1 MDRAGFRA
9 RVWRYVWDARDRL
22 VSCETP
28 GGERWRYGTDPF
40 GRRVSKARAL
50 SAGEM
55 AWVRGRHPGLVPAAF
70 GRSALDVWP
79 ERPAGAEG
87 LGERPPVVGEAY
99 LWDGDVVA
107 EAAPLRLG
115 GAVDWERAT
124 RWHYRPGGFVPLAK
138 EEAGGRVLHVVAD
151 HLGTPRELFD
161 EAGHLVWAGEQHL
174 WGGLRRAWSADDD
187 EGGRAAGGGGRSWG
201 ALALQDEPAGVAAA
215 QVCPI
220 RFQGQ
225 WADAE
230 TGLCYNR
237 FRHYDPVA
245 GQYASPDPIGLR
257 GGYRAAGYV
266 DNPLSYVDELGL
278 AGDRPPNLSPP
289 GAGRRGAFRAAKRN
303 QGIPMCCQP
312 TSVEP
317 NIDRQDKQQPG
328 RQYNFGQPG
337 EEGQPFIRD
346 DAGGHTYPDDPSQ
359 NRGPVST
366 IQGITIMTTEIV
378 YATTPDV
385 FVANSVLKLSLERP
399 YPIVYCPLSLSPF
412 LVIITN

>member
-1 MDRAGFRA
+1 MVLSAGGRVRAARGPTGERVVLVHDARGRVVERRVERDGFRP
-9 RVWRYVWDARDRL
+9 RVWRYGWDAHDRL
-22 VSCETP
+22 VRCDNPEGET
-28 GGERWRYGTDPF
+28 WFYRYDAF
-40 GRRVSKARAL
+40 GRRVSKAQAL

-124 RWHYRPGGFVPLAK
+124 RWHYGPGGFVPLAK

-161 EAGHLVWAGEQHL
+161 DAGHLVWAGEQHL
-174 WGGLRRAWSADDD
+174 WSGLRRVWAANDDD
-187 EGGRAAGGGGRSWG
+187 GVGRAGGGGGRSWG

-215 QVCPI
+215 QACPI

-225 WADAE
+225 WEDAE

-237 FRHYDPVA
+237 FRHYDPLAAV
-245 GQYASPDPIGLR
+245 YASPDPIGVEGGLR
-257 GGYRAAGYV
+257 SQGYV
-266 DNPLSYVDELGL
+266 VNPLVWVDPL
-278 AGDRPPNLSPP
+278 ALDPDFIVSPKGTAFPVPP
-289 GAGRRGAFRAAKRN
+289 GAKGPTPVVNPSGKVTGSAFTGGTNKRCCTMRVMDPTPPRGA
-303 QGIPMCCQP
+303 
-312 TSVEP
+312 S
-317 NIDRQDKQQPG
+317 PG
-328 RQYNFGQPG
+328 
-337 EEGQPFIRD
+337 
-346 DAGGHTYPDDPSQ
+346 YPDGYVKYENSGGQGVDPYT
-359 NRGPVST
+359 GKTLP
-366 IQGITIMTTEIV
+366 
-378 YATTPDV
+378 
-385 FVANSVLKLSLERP
+385 NSASHFP
-399 YPIVYCPLSLSPF
+399 Q
-412 LVIITN
+412 